1 MKNFGFPRHVLIVGI
16 LFVSAL
22 IALRISS
29 AQERTYK
36 IGDRGPAGGWI
47 FYDKGDSTGG
57 WRYFEAAPDDQ
68 GTAIWGCLNVNE
80 ITGFET
86 EVGTGKINTER
97 IIKQCN
103 EEDTAAQLAV
113 RYKGGGVTDW
123 YLPSVGELRLMRDNL
138 AKNDGKGFKP
148 ESYWS
153 SSFAFINLVHTV
165 VFKKEEKKDKGVFS
179 NTMATKDSRKVR
191 VRAVRS
197 F

>member
-57 WRYFEAAPDDQ
+57 WRYLEAAPDNLPGIVRWGCWGKSIPGAQ
-68 GTAIWGCLNVNE
+68 GTA
-80 ITGFET
+80 
-86 EVGTGKINTER
+86 VGTGKSNTQA
-97 IIKQCN
+97 IIESC
-103 EEDTAAQLAV
+103 EGYFAARLASA
-113 RYKGGGVTDW
+113 YDGGGKNDW
-123 YLPSVGELRLMRDNL
+123 FLPSKDELNAIYENL
-138 AKNDGKGFKP
+138 HKNGIGGLGGFRG
-148 ESYWS
+148 YWS
-153 SSFAFINLVHTV
+153 SSEYDARTAWGQGFLVGSQVHST
-165 VFKKEEKKDKGVFS
+165 KEL
-179 NTMATKDSRKVR
+179 NVR
-191 VRAVRS
+191 VRAIRA